1 VWGEGGE
8 GLDGQDFI
16 GSCMLSPSSFSCS
29 SFFFW
34 RTDDLIIFS
43 RMCCIKNVMFFL
55 TPSRMAVSR
64 VWRLERFREQPR
76 PHGDMS
82 LLNLSFRFRPRVCLN
97 PDRYWIDRGDF
108 PLYPF
113 LGFLFFVWCDGR
125 FPIIACFFFAVCV
138 FTFFCGE
145 VWWFRDFQSNR
156 SFLPSLPFFLP
167 CVYIKEKKVEI
178 VSLFTSFWDIYIY
191 IPTFFLR

>member
-1 VWGEGGE
+1 MLHQERHVLFNPKSYGGQPSMAS
-8 GLDGQDFI
+8 GT
-16 GSCMLSPSSFSCS
+16 LSRAATTTRRHVPS
-29 SFFFW
+29 
-34 RTDDLIIFS
+34 
-43 RMCCIKNVMFFL
+43 
-55 TPSRMAVSR
+55 
-64 VWRLERFREQPR
+64 Q
-76 PHGDMS
+76 
-82 LLNLSFRFRPRVCLN
+82 PRVCLN

>member
-1 VWGEGGE
+1 VLHQERHVLFNPKSYGGQPSMASGTLSRAATTTRRHVPSQPLVSVPATSVFE
-8 GLDGQDFI
+8 PGSLLDRQGWF
-16 GSCMLSPSSFSCS
+16 SPL
-29 SFFFW
+29 SFFG
-34 RTDDLIIFS
+34 IFVF
-43 RMCCIKNVMFFL
+43 CVMWWEI
-55 TPSRMAVSR
+55 SNHS
-64 VWRLERFREQPR
+64 
-76 PHGDMS
+76 
-82 LLNLSFRFRPRVCLN
+82 
-97 PDRYWIDRGDF
+97 
-108 PLYPF
+108 
-113 LGFLFFVWCDGR
+113 LFF
-125 FPIIACFFFAVCV
+125 IAVCV